1 MKIYKTLSAI
11 GILSSTFFLPMQSVE
26 AKPLELPKVVKETLS
41 ARETRYIFGVPGPKI
56 TRETRNSKGYSYVV
70 RGRRYYVMSR
80 EKALKYSV
88 VGIASHYGGKF
99 NGRKTATGE
108 IYDDRLYTAAS
119 KTLPIPSYA
128 VVTNL
133 SNGRQ
138 VIVRIND
145 RGPYIGNR
153 KIDLSSA
160 AARQLGMYHKGVSRV
175 RIESFEVSKNGK
187 IIGAG
192 SKTLLKLA
200 QKQYKQRHK

>member
-99 NGRKTATGE
+99 NGYKTATGE
-108 IYDDRLYTAAS
+108 IYDD
-119 KTLPIPSYA
+119 
-128 VVTNL
+128 
-133 SNGRQ
+133 
-138 VIVRIND
+138 
-145 RGPYIGNR
+145 
-153 KIDLSSA
+153 
-160 AARQLGMYHKGVSRV
+160 
-175 RIESFEVSKNGK
+175 
-187 IIGAG
+187 
-192 SKTLLKLA
+192 
-200 QKQYKQRHK
+200 